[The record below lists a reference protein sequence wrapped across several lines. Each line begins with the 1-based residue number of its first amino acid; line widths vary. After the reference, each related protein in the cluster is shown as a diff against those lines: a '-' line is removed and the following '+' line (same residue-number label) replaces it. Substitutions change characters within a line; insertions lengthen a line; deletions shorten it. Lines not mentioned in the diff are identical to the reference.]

1 MSFQNLTIERDGGV
15 ALLWLDRPE
24 KLNALHRPLWDSI
37 PAAVAQLDADPEVRV
52 IVLAGRGKAFCAG
65 IDLLDHASALA
76 GGAAISGR
84 GESPVGKRRAL
95 YDDVRRYQRTASC
108 FADSNKPVIAAVH
121 GACIGGGMDLITAC
135 DIRLCSADAVFSVR
149 ETKIA
154 MVADVGTLQRLPRVI
169 GDGPAR
175 ELIFTGRDIDAVRAK
190 EIGLV
195 NDVLR
200 DADALHARA
209 RALAQEIAA
218 NSPLAVQGA
227 KQVLGF
233 AVRREVDAELDYVAL
248 WNSAFLHSEDL
259 TEAMAAFMQRRAPQF
274 RGQ

>member
-1 MSFQNLTIERDGGV
+1 MNFDSLTIERDGGV
-15 ALLWLDRPE
+15 AVLWLDRPE
-24 KLNALHRPLWDSI
+24 KLNALHRPLWHSI
-37 PAAVAQLDADPEVRV
+37 PAAMTQLDADPEVRV
-52 IVLAGRGKAFCAG
+52 VVLAGKGRAFCAG
-65 IDLLDHASALA
+65 IDLLDHAAALA
-76 GGAAISGR
+76 GGGSISGR
-84 GESPVGKRRAL
+84 GESAVGKRRAL
-95 YDDVRRYQRTASC
+95 YDDVRAYQRTASC

-135 DIRLCSADAVFSVR
+135 DIRLCSADATFSVR

-175 ELIFTGRDIDAVRAK
+175 ELIFTGADVDAARAK
-190 EIGLV
+190 QIGLV
-195 NDVLR
+195 NDVLP
-200 DADALHARA
+200 DHEALFTRA

-227 KQVLGF
+227 KHVLGF
-233 AVRREVDAELDYVAL
+233 AVRRDVDAALDYVAL
-248 WNSAFLHSEDL
+248 WNSAFLHSDDL
-259 TEAMAAFMQRRAPQF
+259 TEAMSAFMQRRKPQY